1 MTASLAGTAMVMIR
15 EMENREAESGSCQPA
30 RPEGEIM
37 RRKIMK
43 GMSAGVAAAGLA
55 VLFSGPSWAASSPL
69 PASGTFLVTSQTVN
83 SVSTADG
90 NTIVV
95 VTVGGITT
103 GTFDGSFT
111 EIDRQVI
118 HPGGSVTDQAK
129 GVQSGTLGTCGTGSV
144 PYVAGFTGNGSTS
157 SGRVQ
162 FIDQAASTSTP
173 VKIQSVYRFTFNDV
187 TGEGTY
193 TGTYHCT

>member
-1 MTASLAGTAMVMIR
+1 
-15 EMENREAESGSCQPA
+15 
-30 RPEGEIM
+30 M

-43 GMSAGVAAAGLA
+43 GMAAGVAAAGLA
-55 VLFSGPSWAASSPL
+55 VLVSGPAWAASSPL
-69 PASGTFLVTSQTVN
+69 PASGTFLVTSATVD

-95 VTVGGITT
+95 LAVGGIIT
-103 GTFDGSFT
+103 GTFAGSFT
-111 EIDRQVI
+111 ETDREVV
-118 HPGGSVTDQAK
+118 HPGGLVTEQGK

-144 PYVAGFTGNGSTS
+144 PYVAGFTGNGSTA

-162 FIDQAASTSTP
+162 FVDQADSTSTP
-173 VKIQSVYRFTFNDV
+173 MKIQSVMRFTFNDV
-187 TGEGTY
+187 TGEGIY

>member
-1 MTASLAGTAMVMIR
+1 
-15 EMENREAESGSCQPA
+15 
-30 RPEGEIM
+30 M
-37 RRKIMK
+37 RRRIMK
-43 GMSAGVAAAGLA
+43 GMAAGVAAAGLA
-55 VLFSGPSWAASSPL
+55 VLFSGPAWADSSPL
-69 PASGTFLVTSQTVN
+69 PASGTFLVTSAIVN
-83 SVSTADG
+83 SVRTAGG

-95 VTVGGITT
+95 VTVSATTT
-103 GTFDGSFT
+103 GTFAGSFT

-144 PYVAGFTGNGSTS
+144 RYVAGFTGNGSTA

-173 VKIQSVYRFTFNDV
+173 MKVHSVFRFTFNDV